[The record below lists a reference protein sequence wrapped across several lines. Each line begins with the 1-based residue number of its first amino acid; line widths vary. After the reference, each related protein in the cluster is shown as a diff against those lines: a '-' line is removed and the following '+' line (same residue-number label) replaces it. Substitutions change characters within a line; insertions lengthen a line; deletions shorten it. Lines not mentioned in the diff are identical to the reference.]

1 MHARAHLR
9 ALTCLFAGERLSSD
23 PTQGRGSMLSA
34 PPPIRSVEVGSLEQ
48 VDLSIYLSIHRSIC
62 LSVPPHQ
69 SQAAD
74 LLYTY
79 THKHTQTHIHTHTHT
94 HTHTRPPTHIT
105 NPRQHKCTSAPS
117 FSIII
122 IIIIIISS
130 SSCMS
135 RSRRQKKNLKSP
147 KVVTSYTERTG
158 GADS

>member
-94 HTHTRPPTHIT
+94 HTHTPTHPHHQPQAAQMYQRTIL
-105 NPRQHKCTSAPS
+105 QHHHYNHHHHQQQQLHEQEQTAKKKS
-117 FSIII
+117 
-122 IIIIIISS
+122 
-130 SSCMS
+130 
-135 RSRRQKKNLKSP
+135 QKS
-147 KVVTSYTERTG
+147 
-158 GADS
+158 